1 VNPVGLVQ
9 KLLGSVY
16 AASIRPELWC
26 VVLQQLSDM
35 TGVKKA
41 ALITHDITN
50 SDHRML
56 AILGDSVKES
66 TSTYERSYF
75 QHDEWT
81 LRFPKRGFTGRVT
94 QGEEIW
100 PEHAFYKSTF
110 FNEFLQK
117 FDVCQMACLASGGSP
132 GIFEALSIYRGPRD
146 HEFGPEVLAT
156 LEMLAPHLQ
165 TALHMRRTLA
175 ALESRVS
182 DLENALD
189 LVSTGLVLLDA
200 KGCCVLV
207 NKTAKAILDQRDGL
221 SLDKKAL
228 AATDL
233 TESTTL
239 RKLINSAILPCHTTS
254 HESNGAMKIS
264 RRNAKHL
271 QILAAPLRRE
281 NLVGSNCAVGI
292 LFISD
297 PGQKASVPS
306 EILQVLFGLTPA
318 EARLAISLL
327 EGKSLSETAERHNVT
342 RETVRSQIKSLF
354 QKTGTKRQGELV
366 RLLAGVS
373 HPKLE
378 S

>member
-1 VNPVGLVQ
+1 VNSADPVQ
-9 KLLGSVY
+9 RLLGSVY
-16 AASIRPELWC
+16 AAPIRPELWC
-26 VVLQQLSDM
+26 VVLEQLSDM
-35 TGVKKA
+35 TGVTKA

-50 SDHRML
+50 SEHRML
-56 AILGDSVKES
+56 AILGDSVKEG
-66 TSTYERSYF
+66 TSIYERSYF

-81 LRFPKRGFTGRVT
+81 LRFPKRGFTGRVIR
-94 QGEEIW
+94 GEEIW

-117 FDVCQMACLASGGSP
+117 FDVCQMACLASGGTP

-146 HEFGPEVLAT
+146 HEFGPEVLAI

-165 TALHMRRTLA
+165 TSLHMRRIFA

-200 KGCCVLV
+200 KGNCVLV

-221 SLDKKAL
+221 FLERKAL
-228 AATDL
+228 AASDL
-233 TESTTL
+233 SESTTL
-239 RKLINSAILPCHTTS
+239 RKLINSAILPCHIAS
-254 HESNGAMKIS
+254 HKSNKAMKIS

-271 QILAAPLRRE
+271 QILTAPLRRE
-281 NLVGSNCAVGI
+281 NVAGSNGAVGI
-292 LFISD
+292 VFISD
-297 PGQKASVPS
+297 PEQNASVSS

-318 EARLAISLL
+318 EARLAIALL
-327 EGKSLSETAERHNVT
+327 EGKSILQTAVRHNVS

-373 HPKLE
+373 HPKQE
-378 S
+378 G